1 MINSFV
7 TAKIRDNFGF
17 APTSEQ
23 CEAID
28 RIGEFL
34 MSRHGMALFLLRG
47 YAGTGKTTLVSAL
60 VKTLVQL
67 DQPVVLMA
75 PTGRAAKVFSS
86 YAGQPAYTI
95 HKRIYRQKSI
105 TDTDSFSL
113 NVNLSKHTLF
123 IVDEAS
129 MISNEALSSSVFGT
143 GRLLDDL
150 IQYVYSGEGCRL
162 MLLGDT
168 AQLPP
173 VGEEESPALMPGLLA
188 SYGLQVYEKTLT
200 QVMRQLS
207 ESGILYNA
215 TAIRYRLTAMQ
226 HGIDPDASLLCSAP
240 NSPLC
245 GDIVPATSAA
255 SPLRSAPNSPLCG
268 DIVPA
273 TSPTSPLR
281 GAPNSPL
288 CSATTSPLC
297 GDIVPAPDVTP
308 ISGADLI
315 DSLETSYS
323 RWGADDCM
331 IICRSNKRANIYNQG
346 IRNRILYREDE
357 LCAGDRIMIVKNN
370 YYWVEQ
376 EMKKLIAERGQIKDV
391 DVQRAPS
398 LRERA
403 GGEALPLSFIANGDI
418 AIVRRVRRTREV
430 YGFRFADVLLRFP
443 DYDAYV
449 METPAL
455 LDTLQSESPSLTRE
469 ESERLFQSVMADYV
483 HLTTKKERYQQL
495 RLDPHFNALQIKY
508 AYAVTCHKAQG
519 GQWGCIYLDQGYL
532 PPDLSPID
540 YHRWL
545 YTAFTRA
552 TEQVYLVNWP
562 TSSTS
567 I

>member
-7 TAKIRDNFGF
+7 TAKIRENFGF
-17 APTSEQ
+17 IPTAEQ
-23 CEAID
+23 SEAIAL
-28 RIGEFL
+28 IGDFL
-34 MSRHGMALFLLRG
+34 MSRRGMELFLLRG
-47 YAGTGKTTLVSAL
+47 YAGTGKTTLVGAL
-60 VKTLVQL
+60 VKTLTEL
-67 DQPVVLMA
+67 NQPVVLMA

-105 TDTDSFSL
+105 TDTETFSL

-129 MISNEALSSSVFGT
+129 MISNDGLSSSTFGT

-162 MLLGDT
+162 MLMGDT

-173 VGEEESPALMPGLLA
+173 VGEEESPALMTSLLK
-188 SYGLQVYEKTLT
+188 SYGLHVYEKTLT

-226 HGIDPDASLLCSAP
+226 HGVNPEEGLVAS
-240 NSPLC
+240 
-245 GDIVPATSAA
+245 GIVPSA
-255 SPLRSAPNSPLCG
+255 
-268 DIVPA
+268 
-273 TSPTSPLR
+273 
-281 GAPNSPL
+281 
-288 CSATTSPLC
+288 
-297 GDIVPAPDVTP
+297 DVSHVT
-308 ISGADLI
+308 GGELI

-346 IRNRILYREDE
+346 IRNRILDREDE
-357 LCAGDRIMIVKNN
+357 LCSGDRIMVVKNN

-376 EMKKLIAERGQIKDV
+376 EIKKMIAERGKMKD
-391 DVQRAPS
+391 QS
-398 LRERA
+398 LTPQ
-403 GGEALPLSFIANGDI
+403 LPLSFIANGDI
-418 AIVRRVRRTREV
+418 AVVRRVRRTREL

-443 DYDAYV
+443 DYDDYE
-449 METPAL
+449 METTVL
-455 LDTLQSESPSLTRE
+455 LDTLQSESPSLTKE
-469 ESERLFQSVMADYV
+469 EADRLFQAVMDDYA
-483 HLTTKKERYQQL
+483 HITTKKERYQQL

-532 PPDLSPID
+532 PPDMSPVD
-540 YHRWL
+540 YYRWL

-562 TSSTS
+562 QEKTE
-567 I
+567 

>member
-7 TAKIRDNFGF
+7 TVKIRDNFGF
-17 APTSEQ
+17 TPTNEQ
-23 CEAID
+23 SEAIEA
-28 RIGEFL
+28 ISEFL
-34 MSRHGMALFLLRG
+34 MSRHGMELFLLRG
-47 YAGTGKTTLVSAL
+47 YAGTGKTTLVGAL

-86 YAGQPAYTI
+86 YAEQPAYTI

-113 NVNLSKHTLF
+113 NVNFSKHTLF

-129 MISNEALSSSVFGT
+129 MISNDGLSSSVFGT

-173 VGEEESPALMPGLLA
+173 VGEEESPALMPSLLE

-215 TAIRYRLTAMQ
+215 TTIRYRLTTML
-226 HGIDPDASLLCSAP
+226 HGIEDDDGLAKEGIVASE
-240 NSPLC
+240 
-245 GDIVPATSAA
+245 
-255 SPLRSAPNSPLCG
+255 
-268 DIVPA
+268 
-273 TSPTSPLR
+273 
-281 GAPNSPL
+281 
-288 CSATTSPLC
+288 
-297 GDIVPAPDVTP
+297 DVRHV
-308 ISGADLI
+308 SGADLI

-346 IRNRILYREDE
+346 VRNRILYREDE
-357 LCAGDRIMIVKNN
+357 LCSGDRIMIVKNN

-376 EMKKLIAERGQIKDV
+376 EMHTLLKEMKEQGQLGT
-391 DVQRAPS
+391 PS
-398 LRERA
+398 
-403 GGEALPLSFIANGDI
+403 LPLSFIANGDI
-418 AIVRRVRRTREV
+418 AVVRRVRRTREV

-443 DYDAYV
+443 DYDDYEI
-449 METPAL
+449 ETTVL
-455 LDTLQSESPSLTRE
+455 LDTLQSESPSLTKE
-469 ESERLFQSVMADYV
+469 ESDRLFQSVMEDYA

-562 TSSTS
+562 KDKEG
-567 I
+567 

>member
-23 CEAID
+23 SEAID
-28 RIGEFL
+28 MIGEFL
-34 MSRHGMALFLLRG
+34 MSRRDMELFMLRG
-47 YAGTGKTTLVSAL
+47 YAGTGKTTLVGAL
-60 VKTLVQL
+60 VKTLVEL
-67 DQPVVLMA
+67 KQPVVLMA

-86 YAGQPAYTI
+86 YAEQPAYTI

-105 TDTDSFSL
+105 TDTESFSL

-129 MISNEALSSSVFGT
+129 MIANDGLSSSVFGT

-162 MLLGDT
+162 LLMGDT

-173 VGEEESPALMPGLLA
+173 VGEEESPALMPSLLK
-188 SYGLQVYEKTLT
+188 SYGLHVYEKTLT

-215 TAIRYRLTAMQ
+215 TAIRYRLMEMMVGSENMKDESAFRMDGSSSLSSF
-226 HGIDPDASLLCSAP
+226 HFPLPAS
-240 NSPLC
+240 
-245 GDIVPATSAA
+245 
-255 SPLRSAPNSPLCG
+255 
-268 DIVPA
+268 
-273 TSPTSPLR
+273 
-281 GAPNSPL
+281 
-288 CSATTSPLC
+288 
-297 GDIVPAPDVTP
+297 DVAHVV
-308 ISGADLI
+308 GNELI
-315 DSLETSYS
+315 DSLESSYS

-357 LCAGDRIMIVKNN
+357 LCSGDRIMIVKNN
-370 YYWVEQ
+370 YYWVEKELRAKSEELRVKNENLRSLQ
-376 EMKKLIAERGQIKDV
+376 
-391 DVQRAPS
+391 APS
-398 LRERA
+398 LQERA
-403 GGEALPLSFIANGDI
+403 GVEVLPLSFIANGDI
-418 AIVRRVRRTREV
+418 AVVRRVRRTREV

-443 DYDAYV
+443 DYDDYE
-449 METPAL
+449 METTVL
-455 LDTLQSESPSLTRE
+455 LDTLHSESPSLTKQ
-469 ESERLFQSVMADYV
+469 ESERLFQSVMDDYA
-483 HLTTKKERYQQL
+483 HITTKKERYQQL

-519 GQWGCIYLDQGYL
+519 GQWSCIYLDQGYL
-532 PPDLSPID
+532 PPDTSLID
-540 YHRWL
+540 YFRWL

-562 TSSTS
+562 KTEEE
-567 I
+567 

>member
-1 MINSFV
+1 MINSFL
-7 TAKIRDNFGF
+7 TTKIRDNFGF
-17 APTSEQ
+17 APTGEQ
-23 CEAID
+23 SEAIEA
-28 RIGEFL
+28 IGEFL
-34 MSRHGMALFLLRG
+34 MSRRGMELFLLRG
-47 YAGTGKTTLVSAL
+47 YAGTGKTTLVGAL
-60 VKTLVQL
+60 VKTLSQL
-67 DQPVVLMA
+67 NQPVVLMA
-75 PTGRAAKVFSS
+75 PTGRAAKVFAS
-86 YAGQPAYTI
+86 YAGQAAYTI

-105 TDTDSFSL
+105 TDTDTFSL

-129 MISNEALSSSVFGT
+129 MISNEGLSSSTFGT

-173 VGEEESPALMPGLLA
+173 VGEEESPALMPSLLK
-188 SYGLQVYEKTLT
+188 SYGLYVYEKTLT

-215 TAIRYRLTAMQ
+215 TAIRCRLMEMMVE
-226 HGIDPDASLLCSAP
+226 GEKMDEESSLGLDGS
-240 NSPLC
+240 SSLGSSHFPL
-245 GDIVPATSAA
+245 ATS
-255 SPLRSAPNSPLCG
+255 
-268 DIVPA
+268 
-273 TSPTSPLR
+273 
-281 GAPNSPL
+281 
-288 CSATTSPLC
+288 
-297 GDIVPAPDVTP
+297 DVAHV
-308 ISGADLI
+308 SGADLI
-315 DSLETSYS
+315 DSLESSYS

-346 IRNRILYREDE
+346 IRSRILDRDDE
-357 LCAGDRIMIVKNN
+357 LCSGDRIMVVKNN

-376 EMKKLIAERGQIKDV
+376 EVRKLIAERETIKE
-391 DVQRAPS
+391 QAPNPQ
-398 LRERA
+398 
-403 GGEALPLSFIANGDI
+403 LPLSFIANGDI
-418 AIVRRVRRTREV
+418 AVVRRVRRTREM

-443 DYDAYV
+443 DYDDYE
-449 METPAL
+449 METTVL
-455 LDTLQSESPSLTRE
+455 LDTLHSESPSLTRGE
-469 ESERLFQSVMADYV
+469 AERLFQAAMEDYA

-532 PPDLSPID
+532 PPDTSPVD

-552 TEQVYLVNWP
+552 AEQVYLVNWP
-562 TSSTS
+562 STS
-567 I
+567 KND

>member
-1 MINSFV
+1 MINHFV

-17 APTSEQ
+17 VPTAEQ
-23 CEAID
+23 SEAID
-28 RIGEFL
+28 RIGQFL
-34 MSRHGMALFLLRG
+34 VSRHDMAMFLLRG
-47 YAGTGKTTLVSAL
+47 YAGTGKTTLVGAL
-60 VKTLVQL
+60 VKALVEL
-67 DQPVVLMA
+67 NQPVVLMA

-105 TDTDSFSL
+105 TDTDTFSL
-113 NVNLSKHTLF
+113 NVNLSKYTLF

-129 MISNEALSSSVFGT
+129 MISNEGLSSSTFGT

-162 MLLGDT
+162 LLMGDT

-173 VGEEESPALMPGLLA
+173 VGEEESPALMTSLLK

-215 TAIRYRLTAMQ
+215 TTIRYHLTAMQ
-226 HGIDPDASLLCSAP
+226 CGEEVDDAEFGIQDEGFS
-240 NSPLC
+240 
-245 GDIVPATSAA
+245 
-255 SPLRSAPNSPLCG
+255 
-268 DIVPA
+268 
-273 TSPTSPLR
+273 
-281 GAPNSPL
+281 
-288 CSATTSPLC
+288 
-297 GDIVPAPDVTP
+297 DVAHVT
-308 ISGADLI
+308 GGDLI
-315 DSLETSYS
+315 DSLESSYS
-323 RWGADDCM
+323 HWGADDCM

-346 IRNRILYREDE
+346 IRNRILDREDE
-357 LCAGDRIMIVKNN
+357 LCSGDRIMIVKNN

-376 EMKKLIAERGQIKDV
+376 EMKKIIAKIKEEGGAVHPSTLISQ
-391 DVQRAPS
+391 
-398 LRERA
+398 
-403 GGEALPLSFIANGDI
+403 LPLSFIANGDI
-418 AIVRRVRRTREV
+418 AVVRRVRRTREL

-443 DYDAYV
+443 DYDDYE
-449 METPAL
+449 METTVL

-469 ESERLFQSVMADYV
+469 ESERLFQAVMDDYA
-483 HLTTKKERYQQL
+483 HISTKKERYQQL

-532 PPDLSPID
+532 PPDTSLVD
-540 YHRWL
+540 YYRWL

-562 TSSTS
+562 QKKAE
-567 I
+567 

>member
-1 MINSFV
+1 
-7 TAKIRDNFGF
+7 
-17 APTSEQ
+17 
-23 CEAID
+23 
-28 RIGEFL
+28 
-34 MSRHGMALFLLRG
+34 MSRHGMELFLLRG
-47 YAGTGKTTLVSAL
+47 YAGTGKTTLVGAL
-60 VKTLVQL
+60 VKTLSQL
-67 DQPVVLMA
+67 NQPVVLMA

-86 YAGQPAYTI
+86 YAGQAAYTI

-105 TDTDSFSL
+105 TDTDTFSL

-129 MISNEALSSSVFGT
+129 MISNEGLSSSTFGT

-173 VGEEESPALMPGLLA
+173 VGEEESPALMPSLLK
-188 SYGLQVYEKTLT
+188 SYGLHVYEKTLT

-215 TAIRYRLTAMQ
+215 TAIRYRLMEMIVEGGKVNRESTFIGAEAK
-226 HGIDPDASLLCSAP
+226 DESSSLS
-240 NSPLC
+240 SVHFPLS
-245 GDIVPATSAA
+245 TS
-255 SPLRSAPNSPLCG
+255 
-268 DIVPA
+268 
-273 TSPTSPLR
+273 
-281 GAPNSPL
+281 
-288 CSATTSPLC
+288 
-297 GDIVPAPDVTP
+297 DVTHV
-308 ISGADLI
+308 SGADLI
-315 DSLETSYS
+315 DSLESSYS

-346 IRNRILYREDE
+346 IRNRILDREDE
-357 LCAGDRIMIVKNN
+357 LCSGDRIMVVKNN

-376 EMKKLIAERGQIKDV
+376 ELRVKSEELRVKSGNPRGMQ
-391 DVQRAPS
+391 APS

-418 AIVRRVRRTREV
+418 AVVRRVRRTREM

-443 DYDAYV
+443 DYDDYE
-449 METPAL
+449 METTVL

-469 ESERLFQSVMADYV
+469 ESERLFQNVMEDYA

-532 PPDLSPID
+532 PPDTSLVD
-540 YHRWL
+540 YYRWL

-562 TSSTS
+562 KDPTE
-567 I
+567 

>member
-7 TAKIRDNFGF
+7 IAKIRDNFGF
-17 APTSEQ
+17 VPTDEQ
-23 CEAID
+23 SEAIEA
-28 RIGEFL
+28 IGEFL
-34 MSRHGMALFLLRG
+34 MSRRDMELFMLRG
-47 YAGTGKTTLVSAL
+47 YAGTGKTTLVGAL

-67 DQPVVLMA
+67 EQPVVLMA

-105 TDTDSFSL
+105 TDTDAFSL

-129 MISNEALSSSVFGT
+129 MISNEGLSSSIFGT

-150 IQYVYSGEGCRL
+150 IQFVYSGEGCRL

-173 VGEEESPALMPGLLA
+173 VGEENSPALMPSLLE
-188 SYGLQVYEKTLT
+188 SYGLHVREKTLT

-226 HGIDPDASLLCSAP
+226 YGVEEENGLKFSIS
-240 NSPLC
+240 NSQY
-245 GDIVPATSAA
+245 
-255 SPLRSAPNSPLCG
+255 
-268 DIVPA
+268 
-273 TSPTSPLR
+273 
-281 GAPNSPL
+281 
-288 CSATTSPLC
+288 
-297 GDIVPAPDVTP
+297 PDVAHV
-308 ISGADLI
+308 SGADLV

-323 RWGADDCM
+323 RWGTDDCM

-346 IRNRILYREDE
+346 VRNRILYREEE
-357 LCAGDRIMIVKNN
+357 LCSGDRIMVVKNN
-370 YYWVEQ
+370 YYWAEK
-376 EMKKLIAERGQIKDV
+376 EMKAKIEEPRT
-391 DVQRAPS
+391 
-398 LRERA
+398 
-403 GGEALPLSFIANGDI
+403 LPFSFIANGDI
-418 AIVRRVRRTREV
+418 AVVRRVRRTREL

-443 DYDAYV
+443 DYDDYE
-449 METPAL
+449 MEAAVL

-469 ESERLFQSVMADYV
+469 ESERLFQSVMDDYA
-483 HLTTKKERYQQL
+483 HITTKKERYEQL

-508 AYAVTCHKAQG
+508 AYAITCHKAQG

-540 YHRWL
+540 YYRWL

-562 TSSTS
+562 VDS
-567 I
+567 

>member
-17 APTSEQ
+17 APTDEQ
-23 CEAID
+23 AEAID
-28 RIGEFL
+28 MIGKFL
-34 MSRHGMALFLLRG
+34 MSRHGMELFLLRG

-86 YAGQPAYTI
+86 YAEQPAYTI

-113 NVNLSKHTLF
+113 NINLSKHTLF

-129 MISNEALSSSVFGT
+129 MISNDGLSSSVFGT

-173 VGEEESPALMPGLLA
+173 VGEEESPALMPNLLA
-188 SYGLQVYEKTLT
+188 SYGLKVYEKTLT

-226 HGIDPDASLLCSAP
+226 HGIEQDESPVKENIVASA
-240 NSPLC
+240 
-245 GDIVPATSAA
+245 
-255 SPLRSAPNSPLCG
+255 
-268 DIVPA
+268 
-273 TSPTSPLR
+273 
-281 GAPNSPL
+281 
-288 CSATTSPLC
+288 
-297 GDIVPAPDVTP
+297 DVSHV
-308 ISGADLI
+308 SGADLI

-357 LCAGDRIMIVKNN
+357 LCSGDRIMIVKNN

-376 EMKKLIAERGQIKDV
+376 ETRALLKEMKEQGQTGL
-391 DVQRAPS
+391 PT
-398 LRERA
+398 
-403 GGEALPLSFIANGDI
+403 LPLSFIANGDI
-418 AIVRRVRRTREV
+418 AIVRRVRRIREV

-443 DYDAYV
+443 DYDDYE
-449 METPAL
+449 METTVL
-455 LDTLQSESPSLTRE
+455 LDTLQSESPSLTKE
-469 ESERLFQSVMADYV
+469 ESERLFQSVMEDYA

-552 TEQVYLVNWP
+552 AEQVYLVNWP
-562 TSSTS
+562 TSSSTS
-567 I
+567 R